1 MTEEEKKA
9 KKAYLSQYAES
20 KRRADLLM
28 KSLRELRACS
38 REISTF
44 LVPDELEGAPSVAG
58 RHVEGLDAPATSI
71 AEELE
76 KGICLRTQILLVI
89 SSVANKRQQDV
100 LYDHFILGRSIADIA
115 AEMHFCTRHIWNL
128 YAAGLEAVELPPGV
142 RGSPAAS

>member
-28 KSLRELRACS
+28 KSLRELRARS
-38 REISTF
+38 GEISTV
-44 LVPDELEGAPSVAG
+44 LVPCAAKAAPSVVE
-58 RHVEGLDAPATSI
+58 RHVEKLDALAASI

-89 SSVANKRQQDV
+89 SGVANKRQQGV

-128 YAAGLEAVELPPGV
+128 YAAGLETVELPPGV